1 MQSLHILAIN
11 ISRQYNYVIVASIR
25 HNLWSNLILIDFS
38 GKKAINTKWILKK
51 GKVLFPSKI
60 VIFNQMSIDFEVAE
74 EN

>member
-1 MQSLHILAIN
+1 
-11 ISRQYNYVIVASIR
+11 VASIR